1 MHLTKAFFNKDSIIQ
16 CLGTVSD
23 HIERVYRRAAGSKKL
38 WLNDGV
44 LVIMFFNCVIIFS
57 ILKIMDQC

>member
-23 HIERVYRRAAGSKKL
+23 HIERVYRRAGKAKNFGSYSPYYY
-38 WLNDGV
+38 V
-44 LVIMFFNCVIIFS
+44 FNCVIIFS

>member
-23 HIERVYRRAAGSKKL
+23 HIERVYRRAGSKKL
-38 WLNDGV
+38 WFV
-44 LVIMFFNCVIIFS
+44 LASLSLCFFNCVIIFS